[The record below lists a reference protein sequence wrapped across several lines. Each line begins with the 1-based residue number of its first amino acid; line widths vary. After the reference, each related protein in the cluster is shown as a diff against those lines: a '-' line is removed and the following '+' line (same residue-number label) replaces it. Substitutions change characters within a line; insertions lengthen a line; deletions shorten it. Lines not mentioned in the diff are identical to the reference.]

1 MSYARVLISGNG
13 PGKMLHGV
21 NNTAIIAKQ
30 NTVKMGLKFSEA
42 LDGKN
47 DKDKTSRQEKNEMEA
62 VLGAVAFGGLFTMWV
77 VLPSRIRKA
86 K

>member
-1 MSYARVLISGNG
+1 
-13 PGKMLHGV
+13 
-21 NNTAIIAKQ
+21 
-30 NTVKMGLKFSEA
+30 MGLKFSEA